1 MNSKK
6 ILVSGAVLLASFT
19 LAACGNSN
27 SATESTGSG
36 SGQTTQ
42 SANNKITVDYDDYA
56 VGSSKN
62 YKLDYTNNDW
72 DLATVKVNKVTV
84 YKLAKSYTYD
94 SGSDGKFA
102 INGFIKLD
110 VSVTAKDDVDV
121 YATQGTGNFNGQ
133 QQSAAGLSW
142 DGSIN
147 KGATKSGEIYLPVKD
162 LKKVSD
168 IKEIRYQFSAYPK
181 ETSDDFNYDLTLN
194 LNN

>member
-72 DLATVKVNKVTV
+72 NLATVKVNKVTV

-94 SGSDGKFA
+94 SGNDGKFA

-110 VSVTAKDDVDV
+110 VSVTAKDDIDV

-162 LKKVSD
+162 LNKVSE

-181 ETSDDFNYDLTLN
+181 ENSDDFNYDLTLN